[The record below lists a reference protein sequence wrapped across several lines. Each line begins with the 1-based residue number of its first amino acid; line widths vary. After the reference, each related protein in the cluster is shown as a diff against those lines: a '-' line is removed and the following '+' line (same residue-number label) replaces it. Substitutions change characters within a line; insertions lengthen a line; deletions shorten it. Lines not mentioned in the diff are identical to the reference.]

1 MTVFADYDFYKKE
14 YLCGK
19 NAVIDTA
26 SFDFYARK
34 ATQKIKVYTFDNI
47 DENNIPEC
55 VKLCCCEVAE
65 LLYKDENSTNIKGLS
80 SERVGDVS
88 VSYESADSQRQVLS
102 KNIKSVIYSWLADSG
117 LLYRGVSRC

>member
-1 MTVFADYDFYKKE
+1 MTVFADYNFYKSE

-34 ATQKIKVYTFDNI
+34 ATQMIKTYTFNNI
-47 DENNIPEC
+47 DESNIPEC

-65 LLYKDENSTNIKGLS
+65 LLYKDENSTNTKSIS

-88 VSYESADSQRQVLS
+88 VSYESADNQRQALS
-102 KNIKSVIYSWLADSG
+102 KNIRTVIRSWLADSG
-117 LLYRGVSRC
+117 LLYRGASRC